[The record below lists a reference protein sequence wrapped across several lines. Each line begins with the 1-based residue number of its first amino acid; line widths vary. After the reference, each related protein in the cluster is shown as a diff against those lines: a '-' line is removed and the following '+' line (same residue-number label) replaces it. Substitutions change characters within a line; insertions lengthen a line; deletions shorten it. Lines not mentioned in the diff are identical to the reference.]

1 MDQRNW
7 YFKQLVQEDELD
19 GAFAAVENAIR
30 NAAID
35 SALFGIL
42 DGAGASQKS
51 GTPNMS
57 VDVASGVAYDQ
68 DGARVFWNALQNV
81 DVSVDYLNVSTSVLG
96 VGNERY
102 VSVFVRFERDLS
114 DPRIDGNG
122 DPVYF
127 VVAEDFSFEVRQGAE
142 APAGTATPPALLTD
156 AVLVTDVLLYQGQT
170 QVLNADIDQASRQQI
185 LFNISDTPRSLSAK
199 TYTEAIATLLGY
211 YNDHV
216 SGTADKHTATAID
229 YGGGAAWA
237 DGTTNPATSLEAQ
250 IDKIITDL
258 NPTSGG
264 SSGVRKIGA
273 ESIAGTTVTIA
284 SGTLRS
290 QLVAL
295 QAAANLDI
303 AARTAWLG
311 GRTNAATN
319 VFAAV
324 DKIIT
329 DLAVTTASDDGAE
342 RIGAAT
348 SSGSPTSLATTSVR
362 GQIDELLVAVNA
374 RGRIASTE
382 TISGAWTFDNLTMSS
397 TNKVKLASRS
407 ITRYVHCVPYDRFVS
422 ATWKAP
428 HTNPFVAEQLALNT
442 TELPWTC
449 PVPHGNRITSIVMQ
463 INPANGHAALPAS
476 KPRFRLIQWDPATG
490 TETDLATGTDAAP
503 DTSTYDSRH
512 NVTASGLTIDVD
524 KTLYEYYISVR
535 GESGADSIA
544 NLVVEAFKFTMT
556 VDDMDDAPLGL

>member
-1 MDQRNW
+1 MDRRDF

-19 GAFAAVENAIR
+19 AAFAAVENAIR
-30 NAAID
+30 NVAID
-35 SALFGIL
+35 AAVFGLL
-42 DGAGASQKS
+42 DGGDTTQKS
-51 GTPNMS
+51 GTPDLS
-57 VDVASGVAYDQ
+57 VDVAAGVAYDQ
-68 DGARVFWNALQNV
+68 DGQRVFWSALQNV
-81 DVSVDYLNVSTSVLG
+81 EVDVDYLDVSTAVVG
-96 VGNERY
+96 VGNERW

-122 DPVYF
+122 DPVFF
-127 VVAEDFSFEVRQGAE
+127 VRTESFSFEVRQGAE
-142 APAGTATPPALLTD
+142 APIGTATKPSLLTD
-156 AVLVTDVLLYQGQT
+156 AVLVADVKLVNAQT
-170 QVLNADIDQASRQQI
+170 QVLDA
-185 LFNISDTPRSLSAK
+185 NISATRAQDLISISGSPRSLSAQ
-199 TYTEAIATLLGY
+199 TYTEALSDLLGY
-211 YNDHV
+211 YNNHV
-216 SGTADKHTATAID
+216 TGAADKHTATMVD

-237 DGTTNPATSLEAQ
+237 NGTTNPAATVEAQ

-258 NPTSGG
+258 NSTTTS
-264 SSGVRKIGA
+264 SSGVRKLGA
-273 ESIAGTTVTIA
+273 EAFSGATVTIP
-284 SGTLRS
+284 SGTLYS

-295 QAAANLDI
+295 QSAANEDI

-311 GRTNAATN
+311 GRTNPATN

-329 DLAVTTASDDGAE
+329 DLAVTTTSDDGAE

-362 GQIDELLVAVNA
+362 GQIDELLAAVNA

-382 TISGAWTFDNLTMSS
+382 SISGAWTFDNLTLSS

-407 ITRYVHCVPYDRFVS
+407 LTRYVSCVPYDRFVL

-442 TELPWTC
+442 TELPFSC

-463 INPANGHAALPAS
+463 INPADGHAALPAS

-503 DTSTYDSRH
+503 DNTTYDTRH
-512 NVTASGLTIDVD
+512 NVTASGLTIDID
-524 KTLYEYYISVR
+524 TTLYEYYISVR
-535 GESGADSIA
+535 GESGANSIL
-544 NLVVEAFKFTMT
+544 NLLVEAFKFTMT
-556 VDDMDDAPLGL
+556 VDDMDDVPLY